1 MQPPPPPQKN
11 KNKKKIACIHLC
23 LFSMNFSFEDVKL
36 CWFVELF
43 LLSDDANRKT
53 VTCSKWLSLRLKTT
67 LGVQETVHESQSTHC
82 YNHRPKMEKSPAT
95 TRVQI

>member
-1 MQPPPPPQKN
+1 MQPPPQ
-11 KNKKKIACIHLC
+11 KKKGCMYPS
-23 LFSMNFSFEDVKL
+23 LFSMNFSFEDIKL

-53 VTCSKWLSLRLKTT
+53 VTCSKWLSLQLKTT

-82 YNHRPKMEKSPAT
+82 YNHRPKMEKSLAT